1 MHHITPNSIRPL
13 RRYHNFSLFFFKI
26 ATVMDMRGTFCDPD
40 PTDRPTRSLEVFITV
55 QNLVGI
61 HAVDIETKQ

>member
-1 MHHITPNSIRPL
+1 
-13 RRYHNFSLFFFKI
+13 
-26 ATVMDMRGTFCDPD
+26 MDVRGTFCDPD